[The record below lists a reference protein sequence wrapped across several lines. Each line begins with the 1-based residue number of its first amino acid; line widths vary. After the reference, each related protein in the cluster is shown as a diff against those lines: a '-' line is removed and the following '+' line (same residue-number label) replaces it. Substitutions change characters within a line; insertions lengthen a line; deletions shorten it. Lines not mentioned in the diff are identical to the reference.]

1 MSNQAWFCTSQ
12 SFVEQKSQRQLIE
25 EVAAINQL
33 LTQNARD
40 EYFQCLVTIQEIRTM
55 PEFWTSISLFEVC
68 MYTAACVKG
77 DVVASCWLAAREL
90 FSRWGIIKSL

>member
-1 MSNQAWFCTSQ
+1 
-12 SFVEQKSQRQLIE
+12 
-25 EVAAINQL
+25 
-33 LTQNARD
+33 
-40 EYFQCLVTIQEIRTM
+40 M